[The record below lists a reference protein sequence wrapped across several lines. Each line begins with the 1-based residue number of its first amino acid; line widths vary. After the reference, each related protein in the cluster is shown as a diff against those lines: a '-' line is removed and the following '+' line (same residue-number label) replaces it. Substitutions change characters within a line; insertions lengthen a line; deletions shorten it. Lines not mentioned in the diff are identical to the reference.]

1 MRRSRQ
7 KPGANAADI
16 EEPGRDASQT
26 IRSSLRRQGLTLAR
40 AGAKRTSRS
49 ETRQVAALPWRLEN
63 GQRRILMITSRETRR
78 WVIPKG
84 GRMVGKTDPES
95 AAQEAMEEAGVK
107 GPIDSRSIGVF
118 RYAKGL
124 KGGGVRQCVVSV
136 YPLEVLIQ
144 MGSWPEAHQRE
155 RRWMSLAEAA
165 DLVHEPD
172 LAALIRDFAAT
183 PLDD

>member
-1 MRRSRQ
+1 M
-7 KPGANAADI
+7 A
-16 EEPGRDASQT
+16 EPRP
-26 IRSSLRRQGLTLAR
+26 
-40 AGAKRTSRS
+40 KRTARS
-49 ETRQVAALPWRLEN
+49 ETRQVAALPWRREDGKRL
-63 GQRRILMITSRETRR
+63 ILMVTSRETRR

-84 GRMVGKTDPES
+84 GRMVGKSDSEA

-107 GPIDSRSIGVF
+107 GDIDARSIGVF

-124 KGGGVRQCVVSV
+124 KDGGVRQCVVSV

-144 MGSWPEAHQRE
+144 MGAWPEAHQRE
-155 RRWMSLAEAA
+155 RRWMRLSEAA

-172 LAALIRDFAAT
+172 LAALIRDFDAT